1 MLCGTQWSILRVT
14 VSPPVN
20 NLFNSLYDIRMMFH
34 KRSASR
40 TFPAGSSVR
49 HDSFFAVS
57 RLSLCCCP
65 RLVWRA
71 VAVIA
76 VWTHM
81 IVGRIGEFLHS
92 LVQFL
97 LRPEFIQVG
106 AFVLQG
112 VEVPLHWRIIV
123 WVSGFAHALG
133 HMGRPAELYESL

>member
-1 MLCGTQWSILRVT
+1 ME
-14 VSPPVN
+14 PV
-20 NLFNSLYDIRMMFH
+20 
-34 KRSASR
+34 
-40 TFPAGSSVR
+40 G
-49 HDSFFAVS
+49 AVS
-57 RLSLCCCP
+57 SCQWCCAPLQLIKLGNQAIRLGGMLLPLLMRCP

-76 VWTHM
+76 VWSHM
-81 IVGRIGEFLHS
+81 IAGHIGE
-92 LVQFL
+92 FL
-97 LRPEFIQVG
+97 LRPEFIQIG

>member
-1 MLCGTQWSILRVT
+1 MTCSHI
-14 VSPPVN
+14 P
-20 NLFNSLYDIRMMFH
+20 LY
-34 KRSASR
+34 
-40 TFPAGSSVR
+40 G
-49 HDSFFAVS
+49 
-57 RLSLCCCP
+57 CP

-71 VAVIA
+71 VAIIA
-76 VWTHM
+76 VWPDM
-81 IVGRIGEFLHS
+81 VVDGIGEFLYS

-133 HMGRPAELYESL
+133 HMDRFAELYESL

>member
-1 MLCGTQWSILRVT
+1 
-14 VSPPVN
+14 
-20 NLFNSLYDIRMMFH
+20 
-34 KRSASR
+34 
-40 TFPAGSSVR
+40 
-49 HDSFFAVS
+49 
-57 RLSLCCCP
+57 
-65 RLVWRA
+65 
-71 VAVIA
+71 
-76 VWTHM
+76 M

-112 VEVPLHWRIIV
+112 VEIPLHWRIVV